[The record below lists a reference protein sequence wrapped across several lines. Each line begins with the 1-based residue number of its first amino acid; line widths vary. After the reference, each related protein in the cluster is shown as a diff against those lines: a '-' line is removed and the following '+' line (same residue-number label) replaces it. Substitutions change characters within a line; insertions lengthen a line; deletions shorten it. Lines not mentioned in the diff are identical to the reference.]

1 MIRGGFRDEK
11 DRTKLIAFARDGSA
25 ASRDAALG
33 MVELFDEA
41 RSSHVDTDGPSFRA
55 RDHFN
60 LIMYSANR
68 SQLPPRPN

>member
-33 MVELFDEA
+33 MVELPTC
-41 RSSHVDTDGPSFRA
+41 V
-55 RDHFN
+55 
-60 LIMYSANR
+60 
-68 SQLPPRPN
+68 